1 MRFLGSFKKSC
12 TFERWQQLVSD
23 LKPHTDKHGLRVIF
37 ATESEDGSMI
47 YDVSEAK
54 TMEGA
59 QAFLSDPEVMRMRQ
73 EAGVDIDSQEMIAS
87 VDKFHVFQ

>member
-1 MRFLGSFKKSC
+1 MRFLGSFKKTC

-54 TMEGA
+54 R
-59 QAFLSDPEVMRMRQ
+59 F
-73 EAGVDIDSQEMIAS
+73 
-87 VDKFHVFQ
+87 

>member
-1 MRFLGSFKKSC
+1 MLAR
-12 TFERWQQLVSD
+12 LVSD

-59 QAFLSDPEVMRMRQ
+59 QAFLSDPPRGYEDEEGGRSRYRQ
-73 EAGVDIDSQEMIAS
+73 SRDDC
-87 VDKFHVFQ
+87 

>member
-1 MRFLGSFKKSC
+1 MRFLGSFKKTC

-23 LKPHTDKHGLRVIF
+23 LKPYTDKHGLRVVF

-59 QAFLSDPEVMRMRQ
+59 QAFLSDPEVMRMRK

-87 VDKFHVFQ
+87 VDKFHIFQ

>member
-1 MRFLGSFKKSC
+1 MRFLGSFKKTC
-12 TFERWQQLVSD
+12 TFERWQQLVND

-54 TMEGA
+54 TMEGSSR
-59 QAFLSDPEVMRMRQ
+59 FF
-73 EAGVDIDSQEMIAS
+73 I
-87 VDKFHVFQ
+87 

>member
-1 MRFLGSFKKSC
+1 
-12 TFERWQQLVSD
+12 
-23 LKPHTDKHGLRVIF
+23 
-37 ATESEDGSMI
+37 MI

-59 QAFLSDPEVMRMRQ
+59 QAFLYDPEVMRMRK

-87 VDKFHVFQ
+87 VDKFHIFQ